1 MKISARNQLKGTV
14 SAIAEGAVNGV
25 VSIDLG
31 STMVKADITM
41 EAINDLGLKE
51 GTDAMAIIKASNVM
65 FAAGSERIQ
74 GISARNQIAGT
85 IASVKKGAVNGHV
98 AIETPEGARIMGSI
112 TNEAIEDLGL
122 AEGAAALAIVK
133 STDVI
138 VGFPGEGEADF
149 EDTCRLVEEVG
160 YHQVFTFIYSK
171 REGTPAATLVND
183 TPHEVVQRRFDRLVE
198 VVQDQAFR
206 ANQRD
211 VDTTV
216 DVLVE
221 GASKRDEAIMAGK
234 SPKNQTVHAPLPE
247 GTSIE
252 ELAGTTVR
260 VRIDEAKTWYLAG
273 EVAEGS
279 EPTAEAADGR

>member
-41 EAINDLGLKE
+41 EAINE

-122 AEGAAALAIVK
+122 AEGATALAIVK

-138 VGFPGEGEADF
+138 VG
-149 EDTCRLVEEVG
+149 VE
-160 YHQVFTFIYSK
+160 
-171 REGTPAATLVND
+171 
-183 TPHEVVQRRFDRLVE
+183 
-198 VVQDQAFR
+198 
-206 ANQRD
+206 
-211 VDTTV
+211 
-216 DVLVE
+216 
-221 GASKRDEAIMAGK
+221 
-234 SPKNQTVHAPLPE
+234 
-247 GTSIE
+247 
-252 ELAGTTVR
+252 
-260 VRIDEAKTWYLAG
+260 
-273 EVAEGS
+273 
-279 EPTAEAADGR
+279 